1 MANLVQR
8 QRIWTRAHSGSSRR
22 LLDHVRKL
30 WDLTNRARVVDSE
43 NLNHL
48 CDLAQ
53 LDLFALV
60 AFCSSRERR
69 VFLAVPHDTSVV
81 QAQLPVVVRHARIE
95 HAEHRVEIDEAGHAT
110 SGGGTEKLAPRG
122 VLIWARAGRRR
133 RAAESD
139 DVDAEYGVGP
149 GEAR

>member
-1 MANLVQR
+1 MGKSMQR
-8 QRIWTRAHSGSSRR
+8 QRIWTRARSGSSRR
-22 LLDHVRKL
+22 FLDHVREL
-30 WDLTNRARVVDSE
+30 WNVSNCARRVDSE
-43 NLNHL
+43 NLDHL

-53 LDLFALV
+53 LDFFALV

-69 VFLAVPHDTSVV
+69 VFLAVPHDTPVV

-139 DVDAEYGVGP
+139 DVDAECGVGP